1 MGRCKSLGSL
11 KSFLWY
17 VRHLSGASIWHFH
30 ILSSLTAHQFTIL
43 VAETAIDYDILVYW
57 YGGKYSTSQL
67 KVRDN
72 GECES
77 SKKEATHHLKGIL
90 SKTWTSLV
98 AQTVEYACRAGDLG
112 SNPGSGRSPGEG
124 NGNQLQYSC
133 LGEVNGQRN
142 LAGYTLW
149 GHRVR
154 HMTEW
159 LTLSLSVRLTANY
172 LSKTMV
178 LRRQHMTYLKCYK

>member
-30 ILSSLTAHQFTIL
+30 ILSSLMAHQFTTL
-43 VAETAIDYDILVYW
+43 MAETATDYDILVYW
-57 YGGKYSTSQL
+57 YGGKYSTSQW

-77 SKKEATHHLKGIL
+77 SKKEATHHLKRIL

-98 AQTVEYACRAGDLG
+98 AQTESGCSAGHLG

-133 LGEVNGQRN
+133 LGELNGQRN

-149 GHRVR
+149 V
-154 HMTEW
+154 TESDTW
-159 LTLSLSVRLTANY
+159 LSD
-172 LSKTMV
+172 
-178 LRRQHMTYLKCYK
+178 